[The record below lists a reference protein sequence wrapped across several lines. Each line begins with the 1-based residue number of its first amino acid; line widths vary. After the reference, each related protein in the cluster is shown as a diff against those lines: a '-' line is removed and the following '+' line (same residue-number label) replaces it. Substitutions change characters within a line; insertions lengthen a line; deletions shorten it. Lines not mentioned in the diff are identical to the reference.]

1 MSEQNIGMPRFG
13 GEGLPISGGTE
24 APRAEAAVL
33 GARRASLASRVLEIV
48 KLIFSFPVMLGAFLV
63 GATFYDGRSF
73 GVDPD
78 IWWHVKTGQMILAT
92 WHWPTVDAYSFTVH
106 GQPWIAYEWLG
117 EAVMGIAARIGG
129 LRGLDA
135 LLIALGGAVMI
146 ALYAFGTIRSGSSK
160 AGFAAAAV
168 LASLATPSFTMR
180 PQMLGYLFL
189 VLTLTALELFRQ
201 GKQWAIW
208 FLPPLLLVWVN
219 THGSFIIGL
228 GVILVY
234 LVCGLKE
241 FRVGGIE
248 AKKWTPKQRVRLEL
262 VFLLCLAVLPITPYG
277 TRLAVYPFDMAF
289 AQPINVAN
297 ILEWQPMPFNIAG
310 GKLFLVIIVAFFAAQ
325 MLMRV
330 TMEAGDVALFFGG
343 FVMACLHRR
352 FLLLFV
358 PFFAPVAAAL
368 LARWLP
374 PYEKRIDHFV
384 LNAALMAAA
393 IFGMVRYFP
402 KAADLAK
409 ITAETYPV
417 RAVEFLR
424 KHPVS
429 GPMYNTYAYGGYL
442 VGKYPE
448 QPVFIDGR
456 GDLYERAGIFGE
468 YLAVAEL
475 KPAAFRILDIHKI
488 QACLLN
494 RQEPLATVLESMP
507 GWEKRYSDGVSVLF
521 VRLAQP
527 SVPTPIRN

>member
-189 VLTLTALELFRQ
+189 VLTLIALELFRQ
-201 GKQWAIW
+201 GKKWAIW
-208 FLPPLLLVWVN
+208 VLPPLLLVWVN

-297 ILEWQPMPFNIAG
+297 ILEWQPMPFNAQG
-310 GKLFLVIIVAFFAAQ
+310 GKIFLALVLGFFAAQ
-325 MLMRV
+325 MALRLKFRLEEL
-330 TMEAGDVALFFGG
+330 TLLLGGVAMTCVHLR
-343 FVMACLHRR
+343 FV
-352 FLLLFV
+352 LLFV
-358 PFFAPVAAAL
+358 PFFTPL
-368 LARWLP
+368 LATIVARWLP
-374 PYEKRIDHFV
+374 RYDARKDKYILNVV
-384 LNAALMAAA
+384 LIAGVIAA
-393 IFGMVRYFP
+393 MVHYFP
-402 KAADLAK
+402 SRASLEEKV
-409 ITAETYPV
+409 AEKYPV
-417 RAVEFLR
+417 RAVEYMQQ
-424 KHPVS
+424 HPVA
-429 GPMYNTYAYGGYL
+429 GPMFNDYTFGDYL
-442 VGKYPE
+442 IWTGQK
-448 QPVFIDGR
+448 VFIDGR
-456 GDLYERAGIFGE
+456 GDLYEHGGVLSD
-468 YLAVAEL
+468 YLQVVRL
-475 KPAAFRILDIHKI
+475 KPAALAVLRNYGI
-488 QACLLN
+488 QSCLIE
-494 RQEPLATVLESMP
+494 RGAPLETLLKVSAEWRES
-507 GWEKRYSDGVSVLF
+507 YSDSTSALF
-521 VRLAQP
+521 VRRQDANEGTHQE
-527 SVPTPIRN
+527 